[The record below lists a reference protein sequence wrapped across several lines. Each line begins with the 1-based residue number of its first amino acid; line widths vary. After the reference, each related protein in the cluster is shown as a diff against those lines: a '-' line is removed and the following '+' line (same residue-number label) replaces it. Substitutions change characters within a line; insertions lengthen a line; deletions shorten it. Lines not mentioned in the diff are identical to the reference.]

1 MLVPDADEAMFE
13 RDVGRSMWQGP
24 RVYASGWPAW
34 NVACR
39 A

>member
-1 MLVPDADEAMFE
+1 VLVPDADEAMFE
-13 RDVGRSMWQGP
+13 RDEGRSRLQVH
-24 RVYASGWPAW
+24 RVDASGWPAW